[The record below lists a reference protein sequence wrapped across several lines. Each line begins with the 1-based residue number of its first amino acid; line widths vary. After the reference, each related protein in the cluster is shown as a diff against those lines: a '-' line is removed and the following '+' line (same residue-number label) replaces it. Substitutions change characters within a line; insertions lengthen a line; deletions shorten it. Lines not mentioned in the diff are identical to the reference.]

1 MWTPSRRGFMASL
14 AALPLLAPSLR
25 GWAAELPDLPRL
37 PEVPVARGADR
48 VARLRLTAAPLPNP
62 AVSNLLGYNGGFPG
76 PLLRLKAGET
86 VEIAFD
92 NRTADVSN
100 LHFHGL
106 DVSPEGNSDNPF
118 LQIPAG
124 QGMTY
129 RLDLPQGHGGL
140 HWYHPHVHGRAGVT
154 AAAQMRGLVGPI
166 LIDGGD
172 GDAGLPHHADR
183 VLVLHDRDIQ
193 NGMVAKAG
201 LSDWSTGHEG
211 SLLTV
216 NGVPRARLSCEQ
228 PWLRLRIVNA
238 SNARYWQLRAS
249 DARQLWRIA
258 QDGPWL
264 AAPEAL
270 DSLLLPPGA
279 RSEIMIPMAGR
290 GDFDLVYHYYPRQ
303 GQVYVPDFAVLHVQT
318 MGAGIV
324 LPSLPARLPAPAAFP
339 THQVARLREV
349 PIGLMNICGRQY
361 DPGHDDFQAALGD
374 TERWLLVNTDLMDH
388 PMHLHTWRFE
398 PLSLNGAPWSGPRR
412 SIDTLNLRPGD
423 RVEIGL
429 HFVRNP
435 GRSLFHCHIVEH
447 ATQGM
452 MATVRVAA

>member
-1 MWTPSRRGFMASL
+1 MWTLSRRGFLASL
-14 AALPLLAPSLR
+14 AALPLAAPSLR

-37 PEVPVARGADR
+37 PEVPVLRGGDGI
-48 VARLRLTAAPLPNP
+48 ARLRLTAAARPDP

-76 PLLRLKAGET
+76 PLLRLRAGET

-92 NRTADVSN
+92 NRTPNVSN

-124 QGMTY
+124 AGLTY
-129 RLDLPQGHGGL
+129 RLELPRGHGGL
-140 HWYHPHVHGRAGVT
+140 HWYHPHVHGRAAVT

-166 LIDGGD
+166 LIDGPD
-172 GDAGLPHHADR
+172 DLAGLPDHADR
-183 VLVLHDRDIQ
+183 ILVLHDQDIQ
-193 NGMVAKAG
+193 KGMIAQAG

-211 SLLTV
+211 SRLTV
-216 NGVPRARLSCEQ
+216 NGVPRARLDCAH

-238 SNARYWQLRAS
+238 SNARYWQFRAS
-249 DARQLWRIA
+249 DARPLWRIA
-258 QDGPWL
+258 QDGPFL

-279 RSEIMIPMAGR
+279 RGEIMIPLAGR
-290 GDFDLVYHYYPRQ
+290 GDFDLMYHYYARQ
-303 GQVYVPDFAVLHVQT
+303 GQVFVPDFAVLHVQAR
-318 MGAGIV
+318 GAGTA
-324 LPSLPARLPAPAAFP
+324 LPSLPARLPTPAPFPAHRAAR
-339 THQVARLREV
+339 VRDV

-361 DPGHDDFQAALGD
+361 DPGQDDFQAALGD
-374 TERWLLVNTDLMDH
+374 AERWLIVNTDLMDH
-388 PMHLHTWRFE
+388 PMHLHTWRFQ
-398 PLSLNGAPWSGPRR
+398 PLSLNGVPWPGPRR

-423 RVEIGL
+423 RAEVGV
-429 HFVRNP
+429 HFARNS